1 METTKKYIQVI
12 LTIGGKR
19 RTVQIDAISG
29 LHELEI
35 YEILQE
41 IFKAYIFIDYAA
53 DQNTHQEGYNII
65 FKNGLESVTIYR
77 AN

>member
-1 METTKKYIQVI
+1 MKKYIKVI
-12 LTIGGKR
+12 LTIGNKR
-19 RTVQIDAISG
+19 RSVEIDATSG

-41 IFKAYIFIDYAA
+41 LFSFYIFIDYAA
-53 DQNTHQEGYNII
+53 DQNTHIEGYNII
-65 FKNGLESVTIYR
+65 FKNGLDSVTIYR

>member
-1 METTKKYIQVI
+1 MKKYIQVI
-12 LTIGGKR
+12 LTIEGKR

-41 IFKAYIFIDYAA
+41 IFTAYIFIDYSA